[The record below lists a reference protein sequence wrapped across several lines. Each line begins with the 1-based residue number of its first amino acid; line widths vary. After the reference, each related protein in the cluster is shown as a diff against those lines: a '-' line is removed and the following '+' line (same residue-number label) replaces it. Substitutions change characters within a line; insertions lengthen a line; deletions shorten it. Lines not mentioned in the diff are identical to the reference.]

1 MNKPTQSTTHP
12 KQRTQN
18 QNSALWLWFTQ
29 LAQTLNESGK
39 DMRVVLKPTYSIPWT
54 KDNIHDHIWIP
65 IQKAMYRTNSTTFL
79 HKQEQ
84 IDKIHEVIMRE
95 LGEKHGIEFI
105 PFPNDE
111 DIAPLKVDRKK
122 LLN

>member
-1 MNKPTQSTTHP
+1 MA
-12 KQRTQN
+12 KQRTELQN
-18 QNSALWLWFTQ
+18 RALWLFFTQ
-29 LAQTLNESGK
+29 LSQELNNSGK

-65 IQKAMYRTNSTTFL
+65 IQKAMFGTNSTTFL

-84 IDKIHEVIMRE
+84 IEAIHKVIMRE

-111 DIAPLKVDRKK
+111 DIAPLKNV
-122 LLN
+122 